1 MRGNARTALA
11 GRLFLVVTLALGVA
25 ATPLGAQERK
35 PAGSWQELKSNTKG
49 SFKRVGDKVQR
60 YYAASPN
67 LQTAVEGLQTA
78 INVVVDSGSGE
89 ALPPGIGDLATI
101 LSNSPQLAKRALDD
115 WLNNKII
122 EAITSGD
129 RKREER
135 YSAFRS
141 CLGGDCADLNAIL
154 NPPPT
159 PPPLHSGKPEN
170 IEVAPLVI
178 FPKEIKEGES
188 AMITVTFKTYVGGE
202 VVVNLDAAGE
212 TLDKTQCIVPKL
224 TPGTTNSC
232 AFNRIFPIAGT
243 FTIKAHARDGRSDGT
258 GAATLIVTK
267 KPPPLPQAS
276 SGNSGRL
283 TGEGLELIWNVSGAD
298 VGERFF
304 ADRTWQAKGVITGQS
319 VRFWGVLRAS
329 VPARLTTDSGMQ
341 AYISGPMGAGK
352 KEVRWNGALGAPSPA
367 SREMPFDLT
376 FDASAGQPVLVVA
389 SVNKVGGAADL
400 LAISFQFMPKK

>member
-1 MRGNARTALA
+1 MRGNALA
-11 GRLFLVVTLALGVA
+11 IVA
-25 ATPLGAQERK
+25 ARLGFVVAVAFAIAASPLGAQERK

-60 YYAASPN
+60 YYADSPN
-67 LQTAVEGLQTA
+67 LQTAVEGLQAA

-122 EAITSGD
+122 EAISSGD

-141 CLGGDCADLNAIL
+141 CLRGDCADLNAIL
-154 NPPPT
+154 NPPPK
-159 PPPLHSGKPEN
+159 PPPLHSGQLERLQIAP
-170 IEVAPLVI
+170 IEI
-178 FPKEIKEGES
+178 FPKEVNEGET
-188 AMITVTFKTYVGGE
+188 ARITVALKTYVGGE
-202 VVVNLDAAGE
+202 VVVSLQAPGE
-212 TLDKTQCIVPKL
+212 TLDTTRCVARDL
-224 TPGTTNSC
+224 TPGGTTSC
-232 AFNRIFPIAGT
+232 AFNRIFPTAGT
-243 FTIKAHARDGRSDGT
+243 FTIKALARDNRSDDS
-258 GAATLIVTK
+258 AAAILVVK
-267 KPPPLPQAS
+267 KKAPALPPAS
-276 SGNSGRL
+276 SANSGRL
-283 TGEGLELIWNVSGAD
+283 SGEGLELIWNVSGAE
-298 VGERFF
+298 VGERFL

-329 VPARLTTDSGMQ
+329 VPPRLTTDSGMQ

-352 KEVRWNGALGAPSPA
+352 KEAKWNGGLGAPSPA
-367 SREMPFDLT
+367 SHEMPFDLT
-376 FDASAGQPVLVVA
+376 FDAAAGQPVMVVA

-400 LAISFQFMPKK
+400 LAISFQFMPRK